1 MENRKIRVQSVG
13 EMFPGFAT
21 ASRNFDDIRTQ
32 SVQPLL
38 YVDIDLTSARTIAA
52 ATAGIVPISGTVFY
66 VDPNPLSGFA
76 TVYLTDK
83 RLTGVSAPLYVG
95 PGSIIKV
102 PFDQLLI
109 ENAAQ
114 AGRILRII
122 YGTDVDFEAG
132 AGQNVNATIVSPLA
146 NGYVRMR
153 LDDYGS
159 SAANSFTGLPFSNM
173 LSARVED
180 QGTPAGV
187 TTFTSTAALVANT
200 PDNVF
205 TTGANTFGAIVWRA
219 ESLERG
225 VALTSMALVHGT
237 GAPASL
243 FGNPP
248 IAINAQ
254 GGFTNQ
260 SGGTTNAVWSTL
272 KLSPSARIGSGRRLD
287 WISDTGSNVTVWRH
301 AEYSLLT
308 S

>member
-52 ATAGIVPISGTVFY
+52 ATAGIVPIAGTVFY
-66 VDPNPLSGFA
+66 VDPNPSSGFA

-109 ENAAQ
+109 ENTAQ
-114 AGRILRII
+114 PGRVLRII

-132 AGQNVNATIVSPLA
+132 AGQNVNATIVSPL
-146 NGYVRMR
+146 NGGWVGMWIATI
-153 LDDYGS
+153 S
-159 SAANSFTGLPFSNM
+159 STYIDNFAGRYSSNREM
-173 LSARVED
+173 LFMED
-180 QGTPAGV
+180 LGTPSGV
-187 TTFTSTAALVANT
+187 ATFSSNVAFLGNT
-200 PDNVF
+200 PENVF
-205 TTGANTFGAIVWRA
+205 GTGSNTFGALIWRA
-219 ESLERG
+219 EAMTRHAGHQML
-225 VALTSMALVHGT
+225 ALSHGT
-237 GAPASL
+237 VAPGAILA
-243 FGNPP
+243 NPP
-248 IAINAQ
+248 LATNVQ
-254 GGFTNQ
+254 GGMSNHNA
-260 SGGTTNAVWSTL
+260 GTTNVVWSFL
-272 KLSPSARIGSGRRLD
+272 KLWPSARLASGRRLD
-287 WISDTGSNVTVWRH
+287 WITETAETAAGNRH
-301 AEYSLLT
+301 VEYSLLT